1 MRIMRDKNELVLI
14 YIALFD
20 IILLI
25 INSIYHFII
34 HGFYKTTLGIIFLIL
49 IGLSF
54 LIGIVFGPDRNKLLN
69 DISTLGIAALSIFV
83 SCFLLYILIKSII
96 VSRPIFLIIQWLI
109 PIIVLIILCI
119 KEDL

>member
-1 MRIMRDKNELVLI
+1 MGDKNGLVLI

-20 IILLI
+20 IVLLT

-49 IGLSF
+49 IGLSL
-54 LIGIVFGPDRNKLLN
+54 LIGIVFGSDRNKLLN
-69 DISTLGIAALSIFV
+69 DISILSIAALSIFV
-83 SCFLLYILIKSII
+83 SCFLLGVLIGSIV

-119 KEDL
+119 KKDL